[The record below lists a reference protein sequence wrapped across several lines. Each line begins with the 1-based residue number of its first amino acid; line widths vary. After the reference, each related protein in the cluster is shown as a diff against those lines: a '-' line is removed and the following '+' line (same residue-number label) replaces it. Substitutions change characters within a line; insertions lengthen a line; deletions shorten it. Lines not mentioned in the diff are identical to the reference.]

1 MAASIETATCPVCG
15 ASSALARTPSRAAIR
30 AEVLREVAGTAE
42 TQWTAMLGQRGA
54 EWLASRLRERAEKE
68 ERDG

>member
-30 AEVLREVAGTAE
+30 AEVLREVASVIALEGSDDD
-42 TQWTAMLGQRGA
+42 GA
-54 EWLASRLRERAEKE
+54 ALLWASEWLRERAEKE